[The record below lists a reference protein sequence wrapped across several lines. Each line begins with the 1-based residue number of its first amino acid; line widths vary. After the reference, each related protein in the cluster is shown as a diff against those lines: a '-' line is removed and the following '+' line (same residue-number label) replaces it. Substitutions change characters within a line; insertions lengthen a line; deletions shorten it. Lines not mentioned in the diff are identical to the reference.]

1 MHSIRKYPSGQLG
14 DAMALADLREWL
26 GEDRWKNFY
35 EYCLAILSWKVV
47 LRHADNDPRRVLL
60 SYLPQAFDMFA
71 GVSGRPVRAY
81 IRAMWSIL
89 K

>member
-1 MHSIRKYPSGQLG
+1 MHSIRKYPAGQLG
-14 DAMALADLREWL
+14 DAMALQDLKEWL
-26 GEDRWKNFY
+26 GEDRWKSFY
-35 EYCLAILSWKVV
+35 EYCFWISFMHHPSL
-47 LRHADNDPRRVLL
+47 DPRRVLL